1 MNITV
6 FPDTGHHYRE
16 IPLAQLLK
24 DWSKDELIDF
34 VEANKGPFQPWDD
47 FVHWVRYQYFLKMD
61 ENRDRIPTVRLAIE
75 TNLGSSSRGQVI
87 EEDGGA
93 YEKAPARETRVSPY
107 AAEEIAS
114 IEEEYGK
121 SRCLPL
127 DQLPNR
133 EGQKIEIE
141 LNIYWPPAGGQDP
154 VDVDL
159 IVDLGNTRTVALLL
173 ETPGQDAQYAGL
185 EKRIHILRFIPR
197 GRPFTLPER
206 TSFGSILDDDCAII
220 DSWLLL
226 HRPLFAVND
235 PPLSEE
241 KITEHYEPIREA
253 DGRITYRRQR
263 KIPHAFVEISPALI
277 GGGKDPEE
285 GAASKLANVVL
296 DSDARFFLSSP
307 KRYVWDDEPVG
318 RRGGTFWKQIPNRS
332 DPDIPPDFFV
342 ELTGLFRYFMHQD
355 GPEWDFN
362 IDDPD
367 IANANLPIPS
377 SDPSYPRRDAV
388 CWYALSI
395 LEFAQRQINAENYLR
410 TAGRGSLPRRL
421 RNIRVTFPAGW
432 TAEEQAA
439 YFQQWQRAI
448 NVFTM
453 TRFEDTRE
461 VPLTYGLEGGY
472 RPRLADGPLDE
483 AVCSQLPV
491 IYSDIMAL
499 GGNID
504 NWLELW
510 GDGRR
515 VVVMNLDIGG
525 GTTDISVIEYTK
537 GKAGRNGGGQRSAAE
552 KQALA
557 DSKAL
562 NPRLLFRDGFTT
574 AGDALVKRLIEKLIL
589 PAWLEAGGLE
599 QYDRVPGAIR
609 QIRNFFSD
617 SGNRE
622 FILVDP
628 KASLKMMRIIRLVLI
643 PLANRLLQKF
653 IRQYDV
659 PDAVWDALDLSIVDP
674 TVGEEMNTLCRKVVQ
689 TKLGSVGRHWEGEP
703 FPFRDVRLDIDPK
716 KIEDCIDEVFSE
728 MFRSLGLICGRLN
741 CHQVILSGKPSEL
754 PRIRE
759 LLEYHFPILPQRIV
773 SMKNYP
779 AGNWYPFSSF
789 EEGRIQD
796 AKTATVVGAALY
808 QDIRNGN
815 RTDLYISSEE
825 EKPPSR
831 EYTWGILSPSEPE
844 AFFGKNRL
852 FSPADY
858 QNAREYDGALRL
870 EKTVTIPLNVRIGR
884 QLVRLPG
891 IRPEPVYELQFK
903 SETGI
908 YSGEV
913 LAEVTLE
920 WVSEK
925 GSGEMLRLVDY
936 ELLGDDANVE
946 GRVVL
951 RLNTMESSSY
961 WLDDPKLSVD
971 FPVR

>member
-6 FPDTGHHYRE
+6 FPDTGHHYHE
-16 IPLAQLLK
+16 IPLQELLK
-24 DWSKDELIDF
+24 EWSQEDLWDF
-34 VEANKGPFQPWDD
+34 VEANQAPFQPWDE
-47 FVHWVRYQYFLKMD
+47 FVQWVRYQYYLRETED
-61 ENRDRIPTVRLAIE
+61 RQRIPTLRLVIE
-75 TNLGSSSRGQVI
+75 TNLGPSSRGQVI
-87 EEDGGA
+87 EEDST
-93 YEKAPARETRVSPY
+93 PLTTIPDQSRRVSPY
-107 AAEEIAS
+107 AAEEIAH

-127 DQLPNR
+127 EQLPNKD
-133 EGQKIEIE
+133 GQPIEID
-141 LNIYWPPAGGQDP
+141 LNIYWPQQGGQDP

-173 ETPGQDAQYAGL
+173 ETPGQDVQYAGL

-197 GRPFTLPER
+197 GRPFRLPRR

-241 KITEHYEPIREA
+241 KIVEHHEPSRDA
-253 DGRITYRRQR
+253 NGNITYRKQR
-263 KIPHAFVEISPALI
+263 KIPHTFVEISPALI
-277 GGGKDPEE
+277 GGGSDTQ
-285 GAASKLANVVL
+285 GAASILANVTL
-296 DSDARFFLSSP
+296 DTDAKFFLSSP

-318 RRGGTFWKQIPNRS
+318 RRGGTYWKQIPNKN

-342 ELTGLFRYFMHQD
+342 ELSGLFRYFMHQD
-355 GPEWDFN
+355 GPEWDFD
-362 IDDPD
+362 IDNPD

-377 SDPSYPRRDAV
+377 ADPSYPRRDAV

-395 LEFAQRQINAENYLR
+395 LEFAQRQMNSRDYLH
-410 TAGRGSLPRRL
+410 TAGRNSLPRRL
-421 RNIRVTFPAGW
+421 RNVRVTFPAGW
-432 TAEEQAA
+432 TSEEQEA
-439 YFQQWQRAI
+439 YFEQWQRALNI
-448 NVFTM
+448 FTM
-453 TRFEDTRE
+453 TRFEDTSE
-461 VPLTYGLEGGY
+461 VPLDYGLEGGF
-472 RPRLADGPLDE
+472 RPRLAEGPLDE
-483 AVCSQLPV
+483 AVCSQIPV
-491 IYSDIMAL
+491 IYSDIQTL

-504 NWLELW
+504 TWLQLW
-510 GDGRR
+510 GNGQK

-537 GKAGRNGGGQRSAAE
+537 GKPAANMETLSAAE
-552 KQALA
+552 RQAMA
-557 DSKAL
+557 ASKAIS
-562 NPRLLFRDGFTT
+562 PRLLFRDGFTV
-574 AGDALVKRLIEKLIL
+574 AGDVLVKRLIEKLIL
-589 PAWLEAGGLE
+589 PAWLEAGGLDQFE
-599 QYDRVPGAIR
+599 RVPGAIR
-609 QIRNFFSD
+609 QISNFFKD
-617 SGNRE
+617 SGNKE

-659 PDAVWDALDLSIVDP
+659 PDATWDALDLSFIDA
-674 TVGEEMNTLCRKVVQ
+674 TVCNEMNELCRKVVQ
-689 TKLGSVGRHWEGEP
+689 TKLGSVGQHWEGEP
-703 FPFRDVRLDIDPK
+703 FPYQDIRLEIDPLE
-716 KIEDCIDEVFSE
+716 IESCIDEVFSE
-728 MFRSLGLICGRLN
+728 MFKSLGTIAGSLN

-759 LLEYHFPILPQRIV
+759 LLEYYFPILPQRIV

-815 RTDLYISSEE
+815 LSNFYITSQEDQ
-825 EKPPSR
+825 PPSR
-831 EYTWGILSPSEPE
+831 DYTWGILSPGEPD
-844 AFFGKNRL
+844 AFYGKNRL
-852 FSPADY
+852 FSPVDY
-858 QNAREYDGALRL
+858 GKAEEYDGALRL
-870 EKTVTIPLNVRIGR
+870 EKTFTLPLNVRLGR

-891 IRPEPVYELQFK
+891 IRPEPVYELRFK
-903 SETGI
+903 SEGG
-908 YSGEV
+908 SFPGEV

-920 WVSEK
+920 WISEK
-925 GSGEMLRLVDY
+925 GKGERLQLVDY
-936 ELLGDDANVE
+936 EILGDSDKIQ

-951 RLNTMESSSY
+951 KLNTMESSSY
-961 WLDDPKLSVD
+961 WLDDPKLKVE
-971 FPVR
+971 FPTL

>member
-1 MNITV
+1 MDIKV

-16 IPLAQLLK
+16 IPLAELLP
-24 DWSKDELIDF
+24 DWSHEDLWDF
-34 VEANKGPFQPWDD
+34 VEENAAPFRPWDD
-47 FVHWVRYQYFLKMD
+47 FVQWVRYQYFFKETED
-61 ENRDRIPTVRLAIE
+61 RQRIPTLRLVIE
-75 TNLGSSSRGQVI
+75 TNLGPSSRGQI
-87 EEDGGA
+87 ISENPSPLPE
-93 YEKAPARETRVSPY
+93 APDRRRQVSPY
-107 AAEEIAS
+107 AAEEIAH

-127 DQLPNR
+127 EGLPNE
-133 EGQKIEIE
+133 EGRRIEVD
-141 LNIYWPPAGGQDP
+141 LNIYWPQKGGQDP

-159 IVDLGNTRTVALLL
+159 IVDLGNTRTVSLLL

-197 GRPFTLPER
+197 GRPYSLPQR

-241 KITEHYEPIREA
+241 KIVNHYEPVRDP
-253 DGRITYRRQR
+253 DGKIVYKHQRR
-263 KIPHAFVEISPALI
+263 IPHTFVEIAPALI
-277 GGGKDPEE
+277 GGGKDPQ
-285 GAASKLANVVL
+285 GAASILANVTL
-296 DSDARFFLSSP
+296 DTDARFFLSSP

-318 RRGGTFWKQIPNRS
+318 RRGGTYWKQIPNKN

-342 ELTGLFRYFMHQD
+342 ELSGLFRYFMHQD
-355 GPEWDFN
+355 GPEWDFD
-362 IDDPD
+362 IDNPD

-377 SDPSYPRRDAV
+377 AEPSYPRRDAV

-395 LEFAQRQINAENYLR
+395 LEFAQRQMNSREYLY
-410 TAGRGSLPRRL
+410 TAGRSDLPRRL
-421 RNIRVTFPAGW
+421 RNVRVTFPAGW
-432 TAEEQAA
+432 TSEEQEA

-448 NVFTM
+448 NIFTM
-453 TRFEDTRE
+453 TRFEDTAE
-461 VPLTYGLEGGY
+461 VPLNYGIEGGF

-491 IYSDIMAL
+491 IYSDIKAL
-499 GGNID
+499 GGHID
-504 NWLELW
+504 TWLSLW
-510 GDGRR
+510 GDGQK

-537 GKAGRNGGGQRSAAE
+537 GKPGGAGEAQSRAE

-557 DSKAL
+557 GSKAIS
-562 NPRLLFRDGFTT
+562 PKLLFRDGFTT
-574 AGDALVKRLIEKLIL
+574 AGDVLVKRLIEKLIL
-589 PAWLEAGGLE
+589 PAWLEAGGLD
-599 QYDRVPGAIR
+599 QYERVPGAVR
-609 QIRNFFSD
+609 QIRNFFLD

-628 KASLKMMRIIRLVLI
+628 KSSLKMMRIIRLVLI

-659 PDAVWDALDLSIVDP
+659 PDATWDALDLSIVDA
-674 TVGEEMNTLCRKVVQ
+674 TVCNEMNDLCRKVVQ
-689 TKLGSVGRHWEGEP
+689 VKLGSVGQHWEGEP
-703 FPFRDVRLDIDPK
+703 FPYQDVRLDIDPLR
-716 KIEDCIDEVFSE
+716 IEECIDEVFSE
-728 MFRSLGLICGRLN
+728 MFKSLGYIAGSLN

-759 LLEYHFPILPQRIV
+759 LLEFYFPILPQRIV

-815 RTDLYISSEE
+815 LSDFFISSEQD
-825 EKPPSR
+825 KPPSKD
-831 EYTWGILSPSEPE
+831 YTWGILSPGEPD

-852 FSPADY
+852 FAPGDY
-858 QNAREYDGALRL
+858 SSAETYEDGVLRL

-884 QLVRLPG
+884 QLIQLPG
-891 IRPEPVYELQFK
+891 IRPEPVYELQFR
-903 SETGI
+903 SESGAFA
-908 YSGEV
+908 GEV
-913 LAEVTLE
+913 LADVTLE
-920 WVSEK
+920 WISEK
-925 GSGEMLRLVDY
+925 GKGERLQLVDY
-936 ELLGDDANVE
+936 EILGEDPPA

-951 RLNTMESSSY
+951 KLNTMESDSY
-961 WLDDPKLSVD
+961 WLDDPKLDVT
-971 FPVR
+971 FPI